1 MASRGANP
9 LLRLAAAVLNVLYP
23 QLPIVR
29 GEPNKVFP
37 IIQQVGCSSV
47 MNTVLVGVAGGGK
60 GTWSQP
66 FPPLCTQAVREGV
79 RTTAGHVTR

>member
-37 IIQQVGCSSV
+37 IIQQVGGDR
-47 MNTVLVGVAGGGK
+47 VLDAGN
-60 GTWSQP
+60 
-66 FPPLCTQAVREGV
+66 
-79 RTTAGHVTR
+79 